1 MNFIIQNDPLATLA
15 RELADLID
23 KPIPQPTQQEYHA
36 LAEVKGA
43 LKKLPE
49 EVELSLDDR
58 FTQRGLVV
66 MAYRVFEGMENF
78 FEHDGNQWAA

>member
-1 MNFIIQNDPLATLA
+1 MTLTIQDERLSTLA
-15 RELADLID
+15 KELADLID

-36 LAEVKGA
+36 LMKVKGA